1 MTPIIPDLP
10 DPQEDDIHD
19 EGWSQDG
26 SGWWLG
32 PLLIASTLISIFA
45 LWKVADLIV
54 RLIGGN

>member
-1 MTPIIPDLP
+1 MTPPPIPDLP
-10 DPQEDDIHD
+10 DFGPDDDPDHN
-19 EGWSQDG
+19 SQ

-54 RLIGGN
+54 RLIGGS